1 MLFEDKIKEVSYNK
15 IKNTIT
21 CTITTK
27 NGSKVVG
34 VGNEELEAYNNVLNK
49 LKGYN

>member
-1 MLFEDKIKEVSYNK
+1 MFQCKIEEVSYNK

-27 NGSKVVG
+27 NGNKVVG
-34 VGNEELEAYNNVLNK
+34 VGNEKLEAYNNVLNK
-49 LKGYN
+49 LKRRI